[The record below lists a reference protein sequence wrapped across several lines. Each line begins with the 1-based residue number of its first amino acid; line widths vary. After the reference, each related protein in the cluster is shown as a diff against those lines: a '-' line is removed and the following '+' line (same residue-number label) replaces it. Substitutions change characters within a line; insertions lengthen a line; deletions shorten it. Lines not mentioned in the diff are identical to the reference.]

1 VHGILGLR
9 LLVVLF
15 SVAVVCIYR
24 GKPPRVKASH
34 NRLSFYI
41 KNALDP

>member
-24 GKPPRVKASH
+24 GKPPRGVPYP
-34 NRLSFYI
+34 NQFLY
-41 KNALDP
+41 